1 VSGPVVL
8 IVPAR
13 NEEAALAAAL
23 AGVPRAVVRRIIVAD
38 GGSTDATAAR
48 ARAAGAEVLAAGKG
62 YGRACWLGAL
72 AAEPDAVLVFMDGD
86 GSDHADCI
94 PELLAPINSGTHDF
108 VIASRVRGRR
118 EPGSMGWHQIVI
130 GIVLGALVKL
140 RFGVGYTDMCAF
152 RAIRRRDLLALGM
165 REMTYGWNLEMQMR
179 VAKRG
184 LRVLELQLPYGRR
197 VGGSS
202 KVSGNPAGMIRASI
216 RLLLTFVRV
225 AAERKEP
232 LSGMPP

>member
-184 LRVLELQLPYGRR
+184 LRVL
-197 VGGSS
+197 
-202 KVSGNPAGMIRASI
+202 
-216 RLLLTFVRV
+216 
-225 AAERKEP
+225 
-232 LSGMPP
+232 